1 MKAHNIFKK
10 VGSILAEINEQYQ
23 YLAESPE
30 NLNDIELELLSA
42 NADFLAEHIKVLKKI
57 NLSENTGGTPLADS
71 RKESNTTNS
80 GDKQNEGIDAASGI
94 SINHAG
100 GFLVDKEQ
108 HSVAGDVSHSN
119 EYQESVKAEPKNI
132 EADES
137 LMKQDFPESYSS
149 FNQSPETSVASET
162 DAVENIDRQ
171 EEKVE
176 SAESVQDEADE
187 KAEIKD
193 DSYTTFFRPEVN
205 PVNISEPVS
214 KIETIEETVVNE
226 VVIEEKT
233 VSVEIPPSIEEP
245 KRVPTLN
252 EMISAQIN
260 QSAGTSESNKQPVS
274 DIKAIINL
282 NDKLLFI
289 KDLFNGYS
297 LAYSEA
303 IEIINRFD
311 SFDAAD
317 NFLKTNYSVKN
328 SWSAKQAT
336 ADKFYELLN
345 RRFTK

>member
-10 VGSILAEINEQYQ
+10 VGNILAEINEQYQ

-42 NADFLAEHIKVLKKI
+42 NADFLAEHVKVLKKI
-57 NLSENTGGTPLADS
+57 NLTESAGEAAIADN
-71 RKESNTTNS
+71 KNESNTTA
-80 GDKQNEGIDAASGI
+80 DAGIAGSHAA
-94 SINHAG
+94 
-100 GFLVDKEQ
+100 GFSVDKEQ
-108 HSVAGDVSHSN
+108 SSSIGDVSHSDK
-119 EYQESVKAEPKNI
+119 YQESVKADSENI
-132 EADES
+132 EVDES
-137 LMKQDFPESYSS
+137 LMKQDFPEEYSS
-149 FNQSPETSVASET
+149 FNQPQEKPVAPEI
-162 DAVENIDRQ
+162 DAVENIDDQ
-171 EEKVE
+171 PEEKNE
-176 SAESVQDEADE
+176 SVESVQDETE
-187 KAEIKD
+187 EEEEIEEE
-193 DSYTTFFRPEVN
+193 SYTTFFRPEVN
-205 PVNISEPVS
+205 PVNTPEPVS
-214 KIETIEETVVNE
+214 KIETREDAVVNE

-233 VSVEIPPSIEEP
+233 VSVEVSPAIEEP
-245 KRVPTLN
+245 QRVPTLN

-260 QSAGTSESNKQPVS
+260 QGAGISQSQVNKQAVS
-274 DIKAIINL
+274 DIKTIINL

-328 SWSAKQAT
+328 NWSAKQST

-345 RRFTK
+345 RRFAK